1 MKTLKL
7 FFAVVLAAV
16 FSFSA
21 QAQSNK
27 KSDTKAKTETINVA
41 GNCGMCKTR
50 IEKAAKTEGV
60 SAASWDSK
68 TKLLTVSYDPSKTG
82 TDAVGNRPHQFFRI
96 HPLETIEVALADV
109 YAVFKES
116 PQVGQV
122 CKPITSAMTPS
133 RSNMTARYFPM
144 SIEQASDI
152 VSLVGTH

>member
-82 TDAVGNRPHQFFRI
+82 TDAVAKK
-96 HPLETIEVALADV
+96 VAAVGHDAGKYKVDDKV
-109 YAVFKES
+109 YEALPGCCHYDRK
-116 PQVGQV
+116 
-122 CKPITSAMTPS
+122 
-133 RSNMTARYFPM
+133 
-144 SIEQASDI
+144 
-152 VSLVGTH
+152 